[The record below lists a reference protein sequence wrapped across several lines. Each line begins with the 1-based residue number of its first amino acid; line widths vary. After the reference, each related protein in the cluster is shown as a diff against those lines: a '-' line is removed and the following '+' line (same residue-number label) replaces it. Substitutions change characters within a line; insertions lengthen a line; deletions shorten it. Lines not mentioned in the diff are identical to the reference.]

1 MDNKRQKQINKLL
14 NKNVNSYALLNQDE
28 KNDISIILFCL
39 KDENFDI
46 SLLEDKL
53 NDKSLLLKSM
63 AVSSPHIDKFTVKID
78 NVDEAISYL
87 KLGVKTMLC
96 FTPDVQINQKVV
108 QNYLFLYFNNFNK
121 LPEYMQKMPDV
132 VEQYMNFN
140 PQWNILYDEVKT
152 KKLGLRAIQKNLSNI
167 PHVLKDFPELR
178 GTSKLWDCISKN
190 LKHNGQFYRGK
201 DVVAMEEALK
211 QKNDDKF
218 LKTLYKLKEP
228 MSFKLIEVLKNT
240 NSFKEYFE
248 NITLDENKENYF
260 NEVRE
265 VLINRTLSQNKIE
278 KIKKPKI

>member
-53 NDKSLLLKSM
+53 NDKSLLLKAM

-96 FTPDVQINQKVV
+96 FTHDVQINQKVV

-167 PHVLKDFPELR
+167 PYVLNDFPELK
-178 GTSKLWDCISKN
+178 GTSKLWDCISRN
-190 LKHNGQFYRGK
+190 LKHNGLFYRGK
-201 DVVAMEEALK
+201 DVIAMEEALK

-228 MSFKLIEVLKNT
+228 MSFKLIEILKNT

-265 VLINRTLSQNKIE
+265 VLINRTLTQNKIE